1 MTAYRGCDTPWPL
14 LYVPI
19 PPCQRC
25 SPLAESILPRARGE
39 LCVTPHS
46 PYINPHRP
54 HPSCFAQPASRY
66 GSSSLERWCPFSLFP
81 RHGLPNS
88 WSRFSSKSLS
98 KLAEG
103 FYLAERPDDTA
114 LSMLEP
120 VSYVVPDPSLRGY
133 RGVGTSRSQ
142 GISSFCGLATLVA
155 NTVRSPS
162 VASRAVVVHLFVT
175 LGIFACPG
183 PHTARRT
190 VVAGITLARHLEA
203 AGRTAR
209 VQIWSLAHTTPHE
222 ST

>member
-1 MTAYRGCDTPWPL
+1 M
-14 LYVPI
+14 

-25 SPLAESILPRARGE
+25 SPLAESILPRVGGE

-81 RHGLPNS
+81 RHGLPIS
-88 WSRFSSKSLS
+88 WTRFSSESLS
-98 KLAEG
+98 KLAEC
-103 FYLAERPDDTA
+103 FYLAEWPDDTA

-120 VSYVVPDPSLRGY
+120 VSYVVPDPFLRGY

-155 NTVRSPS
+155 NTVRSPP
-162 VASRAVVVHLFVT
+162 VASRGCLLIRDSGYLCLSRSAYRMTYSSGWH
-175 LGIFACPG
+175 
-183 PHTARRT
+183 HARASSR
-190 VVAGITLARHLEA
+190 GC
-203 AGRTAR
+203 G
-209 VQIWSLAHTTPHE
+209 
-222 ST
+222 